1 MRGMKITVDAAMRAR
16 DVSQPRADQEARA
29 QVAEPE
35 PAVRPARPRPEPA
48 TGAAPAVSG
57 AVPAVSGPAGLEVP
71 QGQPKARRPHRR
83 RRHRLWARGAAMGH
97 AREAAPGNAGDS
109 AMGHARAGVP
119 GSQPD

>member
-35 PAVRPARPRPEPA
+35 PAARPARPRPEPTA
-48 TGAAPAVSG
+48 AAAPAPPG
-57 AVPAVSGPAGLEVP
+57 PPGPAVPEAP

-83 RRHRLWARGAAMGH
+83 RRHRLWARGAATGH
-97 AREAAPGNAGDS
+97 TREDAARNAGDRPTD
-109 AMGHARAGVP
+109 HARP
-119 GSQPD
+119 G

>member
-35 PAVRPARPRPEPA
+35 PPARPAPPHPKPA
-48 TGAAPAVSG
+48 AGAAAAP
-57 AVPAVSGPAGLEVP
+57 PGPPGPPGPEAP

-83 RRHRLWARGAAMGH
+83 RRHRLWARGAATGH
-97 AREAAPGNAGDS
+97 AREDVPRNAGHS
-109 AMGHARAGVP
+109 PTGHTRP
-119 GSQPD
+119 G